1 MYEEMTNDLWS
12 SLWYFLEVQ
21 WSYVKSCLRGKW
33 SYLKKKTII
42 LIIID
47 YFIWDLIHDLVW
59 RTVVHINDLILEEQY
74 ILSMILLGR
83 TDDHSSLGGGLMI
96 VFMILFRRSDRAD
109 RPGQADRETQENFL
123 RYELIK
129 RIFGFRYWSYI
140 QEELCCL
147 FQSNCWPNIFW
158 TTKSSPV
165 LAR

>member
-1 MYEEMTNDLWS
+1 M
-12 SLWYFLEVQ
+12 
-21 WSYVKSCLRGKW
+21 
-33 SYLKKKTII
+33 KKKTII

-74 ILSMILLGR
+74 IVSMILLGR
-83 TDDHSSLGGGLMI
+83 TDDLLSLEGLMI

-129 RIFGFRYWSYI
+129 RIFGFRY
-140 QEELCCL
+140 
-147 FQSNCWPNIFW
+147 
-158 TTKSSPV
+158 
-165 LAR
+165 